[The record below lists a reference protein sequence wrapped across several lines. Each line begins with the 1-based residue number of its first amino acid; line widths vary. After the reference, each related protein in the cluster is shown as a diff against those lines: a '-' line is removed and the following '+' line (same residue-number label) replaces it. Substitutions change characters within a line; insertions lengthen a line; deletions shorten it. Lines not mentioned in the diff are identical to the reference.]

1 MEREKCMRR
10 LKNGKKV
17 NWEGI
22 LRGQDRTKSEKKLTL
37 PCVGYL
43 VTSTFNVPEKKRK
56 SSLLCDKK
64 RISEMSKQKTTL
76 FMYIIKESF
85 YATSFFIIIHV

>member
-1 MEREKCMRR
+1 MRR

-43 VTSTFNVPEKKRK
+43 VTSTFNVPGKKENPLYYAIK
-56 SSLLCDKK
+56 NGF
-64 RISEMSKQKTTL
+64 QK
-76 FMYIIKESF
+76 
-85 YATSFFIIIHV
+85 

>member
-1 MEREKCMRR
+1 M
-10 LKNGKKV
+10 
-17 NWEGI
+17 
-22 LRGQDRTKSEKKLTL
+22 RGQDRTKSEKKLTL

-43 VTSTFNVPEKKRK
+43 VTSTFNVPGKRK

-85 YATSFFIIIHV
+85 YATFFFIIIHV